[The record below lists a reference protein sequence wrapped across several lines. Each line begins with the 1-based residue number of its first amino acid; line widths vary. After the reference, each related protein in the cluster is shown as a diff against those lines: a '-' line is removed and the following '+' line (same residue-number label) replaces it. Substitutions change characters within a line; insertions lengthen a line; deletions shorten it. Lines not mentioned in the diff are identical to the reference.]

1 MAFTAI
7 PFMKMRWRKWLL
19 YGSMIIVLL
28 FVFLAVIAEKFV
40 EPILRDRMKTLI
52 IAGSDSLYS
61 FEMGELKASLFG
73 NSVEITDLH
82 IRPDSIRFARL
93 LNEHK
98 LPSIT
103 LEMDMGHGHLRGIGI
118 LSLVFGKKVNIREI
132 FSRDANVVLLRHPD
146 QNYPV
151 ERKMAP
157 LWKSIR
163 PQIKSVSV
171 GEIRLDGVK
180 MLYKMTDTSQSVKL
194 QFDTCNAVFSNVR
207 IDSLASV
214 DSTRI
219 GFAKDVSLRFYDLKF
234 RSPDS
239 TYKLKAKLID
249 FSSKEK
255 LLTIDSFKLQPTLK
269 DKESFYAA
277 TPFQKTMTVIEYKK
291 LSFTNFQ
298 LQQFIHSNAIIADSL
313 LIDDPV
319 ITLYKDKTQAPML
332 ESKMDK
338 YPHQVLLNSGAGI
351 QIKGVALR
359 NLDLTYTEKGEKS
372 KQEGSLTLK
381 NVNMIVSN
389 VTNNPQRIKQNGKS
403 IATLTGNILGNSPV
417 NLKFVFYLDSLNGKF
432 DVEGNVSDVKASQ
445 LNGLSEPLANI
456 KLQSFD
462 MERLDFFISGDDF
475 TATGNVKMKYSN
487 LYLLLQKRDEE
498 TGAVSTK
505 KFLSKI
511 INKYTFQSSNPG
523 PDGYE
528 RTANNVVRSRLMT
541 QAFLGLIW
549 KTIFT
554 GMQDVMIS
562 RPQQH

>member
-1 MAFTAI
+1 
-7 PFMKMRWRKWLL
+7 MKMRWRKWLL
-19 YGSMIIVLL
+19 YGSMLIVLL

-40 EPILRDRMKTLI
+40 EPALRERMRTLI
-52 IAGSDSLYS
+52 VAGSDSLYT
-61 FEMGELKASLFG
+61 FEMGELKASFFG
-73 NSVEITDLH
+73 NSVEISDLH
-82 IRPDSIRFARL
+82 IRPDSVRFARL

-118 LSLVFGKKVNIREI
+118 LSLVFGKKVTIREI
-132 FSRDANVVLLRHPD
+132 FSRDANVILLRHPN
-146 QNYPV
+146 QNYTV

-163 PQIKSVSV
+163 PQIRSVSI

-194 QFDTCNAVFSNVR
+194 QFDTCNAVFSNIR

-249 FSSKEK
+249 FSSKDR
-255 LLTIDSFKLQPTLK
+255 LLIVDSFKLQPTLK

-291 LSFTNFQ
+291 LFFTNFQ

-313 LIDDPV
+313 IIDDPV
-319 ITLYKDKTQAPML
+319 VTLYKDKTQPPML

-338 YPHQVLLNSGAGI
+338 YPHQVLLNSSADI

-359 NLDLTYTEKGEKS
+359 DLDLSYTEKGEKS
-372 KQEGSLTLK
+372 GQEGLLTLK
-381 NVNMIVSN
+381 NVNMVVSN
-389 VTNNPQRIKQNGKS
+389 VTNNPRLIKQNNRS
-403 IATLTGNILGNSPV
+403 VATLAGNILGNSPV
-417 NLKFVFYLDSLNGKF
+417 NLKFVFYLDSANGRF
-432 DVEGNVSDVKASQ
+432 DVEGNIANVNASQ
-445 LNGLSEPLANI
+445 LNRLSEPLANI

-462 MERLDFFISGDDF
+462 MERLDFFVSGDDF
-475 TATGNVKMKYSN
+475 TATANVKMKYKN
-487 LYLLLQKRDEE
+487 LYLLVQKRDEE

-511 INKYTFQSSNPG
+511 INKYTFQNSNPG
-523 PDGYE
+523 TDGYE
-528 RTANNVVRSRLMT
+528 RTATNVVRSRLMT

-554 GMQDVMIS
+554 GMRDVMIN
-562 RPQQH
+562 RPQQL